1 MRQGPVTVFGGT
13 GFLGSAV
20 VRELVETGRAVRIA
34 SRHPALPAW
43 LEDDDPVE
51 LVTADIRDE
60 ASIDDALKGASA
72 VVNAVSL
79 YVETREA
86 SFETIHVAGAGRLAS
101 RARAAGID
109 RLVLVSGIGSRRDS
123 ASAYVR
129 ARARG
134 EDAVLEA
141 MPKAIIV
148 RPSVLFGPGD
158 AFLSGLEG
166 LTRLPLIPLFGRGT
180 TRLQPVYVADV
191 ARAIA
196 RLTGHPGTERRL
208 FELGGPEVLSY
219 REILE
224 MLLAHLQRERPL
236 VPLPFPVWRLM
247 AALAAWLPGPPL
259 TRDQVILM
267 QRDNVAD
274 SDVGGFEDLGILA
287 HSLRE
292 SLPNCPGSSGS

>member
-1 MRQGPVTVFGGT
+1 MREAPVVVFGGT
-13 GFLGSAV
+13 GFLGDAI
-20 VRELVETGRAVRIA
+20 VRELVETGRAARIA
-34 SRHPALPAW
+34 ARHPALPAW
-43 LEDDDPVE
+43 AEEGDVIE
-51 LVTADIRDE
+51 LVTADLRDE
-60 ASIDDALKGASA
+60 ASVTAALAGAGA

-86 SFETIHVAGAGRLAS
+86 SFEAIHVAGAGQLARL
-101 RARAAGID
+101 ARAAGIA
-109 RLVLVSGIGSRRDS
+109 RLVQVSGIGASLDS
-123 ASAYVR
+123 PSTYVR

-134 EDAVLEA
+134 EDAVLDA

-166 LTRLPLIPLFGRGT
+166 LTRLPLIPLFGHGT
-180 TRLQPVYVADV
+180 TRLQPVHVMDV

-196 RLTGHPGTERRL
+196 TLTGRSATARRL

-224 MLLAHLQRERPL
+224 TLLTHLHRERPL
-236 VPLPFPVWRLM
+236 VPIPFLAWRLV
-247 AALAAWLPGPPL
+247 AALATWLPGQPL

-267 QRDNVAD
+267 QTDNVAD
-274 SDVGGFEDLGILA
+274 EDVGGFRDLKILP

-292 SLPNCPGSSGS
+292 SLPNCLTPHDA

>member
-1 MRQGPVTVFGGT
+1 M
-13 GFLGSAV
+13 
-20 VRELVETGRAVRIA
+20 ELA
-34 SRHPALPAW
+34 
-43 LEDDDPVE
+43 
-51 LVTADIRDE
+51 TADIRDE
-60 ASIDDALKGASA
+60 ASIDTALAGASA

-79 YVETREA
+79 YVETRDA
-86 SFETIHVAGAGRLAS
+86 SFEAIHVTGAGRLAS

-109 RLVLVSGIGSRRDS
+109 RLVLVSGIGIRHDS

-129 ARARG
+129 ARSRG

-166 LTRLPLIPLFGRGT
+166 LARLPLIPLFGHGT
-180 TRLQPVYVADV
+180 TRLQPVHVMDV

-196 RLTGHPGTERRL
+196 TLTGRPATARRL

-224 MLLAHLQRERPL
+224 MLLTHLHRERPL
-236 VPLPFPVWRLM
+236 VPIPFLAWRLV
-247 AALAAWLPGPPL
+247 AALATWLPGPPL

-267 QRDNVAD
+267 QTDNVAD
-274 SDVGGFEDLGILA
+274 KDIGGFRDLRILPR
-287 HSLRE
+287 SLHE
-292 SLPNCPGSSGS
+292 SLPSCLTPHNA